1 MKQTY
6 TQTLKFQKIR
16 TITEIRAIALY
27 LINSGLSF
35 SFMLEARFL

>member
-6 TQTLKFQKIR
+6 TPTLKFKKTR

-27 LINSGLSF
+27 LLNSGFNF